1 MSLLS
6 LSKLPFSPE
15 HGWADLASAR
25 PGLPKVF
32 ALLVLPL
39 SLLPPLMLYYAGTH
53 HPEVFPREVSDRN
66 WGAVAAVFFA
76 AELATLLLM
85 GWLIR
90 QVAATN
96 RLSIDYH
103 DAFLLAAI
111 APVPMWLS
119 SLGLF
124 VPNLVFN
131 VAVSLLAT
139 VLSCGIIYQGI
150 EGLCRTREDV
160 TAASITQ
167 IVIGAG
173 LIAWASLLVVALL

>member
-6 LSKLPFSPE
+6 LSKLPLSPE
-15 HGWADLASAR
+15 HGWPELAKSR
-25 PGLPKVF
+25 PGLPGVF

-66 WGAVAAVFFA
+66 WGAAAVVFFV
-76 AELATLLLM
+76 AEMVTLALM
-85 GWLIR
+85 GWLVR

-119 SLGLF
+119 SLALF
-124 VPNLVFN
+124 VPNLAFN

-139 VLSCGIIYQGI
+139 AVSCAIIYQGV
-150 EGLCRTREDV
+150 EALCRTREGV
-160 TAASITQ
+160 TAAAITQ

-173 LIAWASLLVVALL
+173 LIVWASLLVLALV